1 MLWACY
7 SLITM
12 IKRTL
17 LLLLLSSAGLASAA
31 QLTDMETRWLTA
43 GSAVLAYA
51 KQELKLP
58 IDITVQPQAR
68 ATDVPLALGFQDG
81 RCKLVL
87 SMRGNPGAE
96 DILAGLPAEQRPLM
110 IEAMV
115 AHEIGHCWRY
125 AQGVWHA
132 LPAGFEQPAQAP
144 AQEQA
149 QQLRLTRRE
158 EGFADLVALAW
169 TQHRHPQ
176 DYATVAAWMR
186 QVRQPATGTAGSH
199 GTLAWLQL
207 APSGAAFD
215 AAQPL
220 FEQAASL
227 WRQGLLRDE

>member
-1 MLWACY
+1 
-7 SLITM
+7 M

-17 LLLLLSSAGLASAA
+17 FLLLLSSAGLASAA

-51 KQELKLP
+51 KQELHLP

-96 DILAGLPAEQRPLM
+96 DILAGLPPEQRPLM

-149 QQLRLTRRE
+149 QALRLTRRE

-176 DYATVAAWMR
+176 DYAAVAAWMR
-186 QVRQPATGTAGSH
+186 QVRQPASGTAGSH

-215 AAQPL
+215 LNQPL

>member
-1 MLWACY
+1 
-7 SLITM
+7 M

-17 LLLLLSSAGLASAA
+17 FLLLLSSASLASAA

-43 GSAVLAYA
+43 GSAVLGYA

-68 ATDVPLALGFQDG
+68 PTDVPLALGFQNG

-87 SMRGNPGAE
+87 SMRGNPNAE
-96 DILAGLPAEQRPLM
+96 DVLAGVPAEQQALM

-125 AQGVWHA
+125 AQGVWHV
-132 LPAGFEQPAQAP
+132 LPAGFEESAQSAP
-144 AQEQA
+144 EQA
-149 QQLRLTRRE
+149 QALRLTRRE

-169 TQHRHPQ
+169 TQRRHPQ
-176 DYATVAAWMR
+176 QYAAVAAWMR
-186 QVRQPATGTAGSH
+186 QVRQPASATSAAGSH

-207 APSGAAFD
+207 APTGAAFS
-215 AAQPL
+215 AGQPL

>member
-1 MLWACY
+1 
-7 SLITM
+7 M

-17 LLLLLSSAGLASAA
+17 FLLLLLSSSLASAA
-31 QLTDMETRWLTA
+31 QLTEMETRWLSA

-68 ATDVPLALGFQDG
+68 ANDVPLALGFQDG

-87 SMRGNPGAE
+87 SMRGNPNAE
-96 DILAGLPAEQRPLM
+96 DILSSVPAAQQPLM

-125 AQGVWHA
+125 AQGIWHV
-132 LPAGFEQPAQAP
+132 LPAGFEESAP
-144 AQEQA
+144 AAPDATQGQLQA
-149 QQLRLTRRE
+149 LRVTRRE

-169 TQHRHPQ
+169 IQQRHPAQ
-176 DYATVAAWMR
+176 YGDVAAWMAK
-186 QVRQPATGTAGSH
+186 VRQPSPATRSH
-199 GTLAWLQL
+199 STLAWLQL
-207 APSGAAFD
+207 APTGAAFAGD
-215 AAQPL
+215 LPL
-220 FEQAASL
+220 FEQAGKL